1 MSGSGLRPRYA
12 SGLARSIAWLTTV
25 ACLTAGMPVLGDVQ
39 TTYRHFAV
47 YAAGSS
53 PCFEEWAL
61 GVADDLEVQRWLGQ
75 LPEPKR
81 QPNLVFAAARW
92 HGLTA
97 PAPYVDL
104 REALL
109 GDTGRIRATILERAT
124 QTNDVGR
131 LATLLP
137 AVASVPGHGPVGLL
151 EVGAS
156 AGLCLYPDRWSY
168 SWTTNHATVTAGS
181 AAPTLR
187 ADVSGPAPL
196 PHEVPEVAWRSGI
209 DLNPLDAAD
218 PETCRWLLTLV
229 WPEHEDRR
237 ARLEQALDIAR
248 REPPDLRRGDLLRVL
263 PALTAEALAALP
275 ADGRLIVFHSAVI
288 AYLDVPARA
297 QFAALMR
304 DLLTHP
310 RLHWVSNERPRAL
323 PAVTASGPEPPPGRY
338 VLGVDGQ
345 AVGHT
350 HQHGRSLHWWG

>member
-1 MSGSGLRPRYA
+1 MR
-12 SGLARSIAWLTTV
+12 
-25 ACLTAGMPVLGDVQ
+25 CLTACVQALGDVQ
-39 TTYRHFAV
+39 ATYRSFAV

-61 GVADDLEVQRWLGQ
+61 GVAADDEVQRWLAR

-92 HGLTA
+92 HGLAA
-97 PAPYVDL
+97 PAPYHDL
-104 REALL
+104 RATLL
-109 GDTGRIRATILERAT
+109 GDAGRIRSTILERAT
-124 QTNDVGR
+124 QTNEVGR

-137 AVASVPGHGPVGLL
+137 AFAHVPGDGPVGLL

-168 SWTTNHATVTAGS
+168 AWSTDHGTMTAGS

-196 PHEVPEVAWRSGI
+196 PHDVPEVGWRGGI
-209 DLNPLDAAD
+209 DLNPLDVAD

-237 ARLEQALDIAR
+237 ARLEEAWEVAR
-248 REPPDLRRGDLLRVL
+248 REPPDLRRGNLLEALPDL
-263 PALTAEALAALP
+263 AAEALAALP
-275 ADGRLIVFHSAVI
+275 DDRRLLVFHSAVI
-288 AYLDVPARA
+288 AYLDVPGRER
-297 QFAALMR
+297 FAALMR
-304 DLLTHP
+304 DLMKEP

-323 PAVTASGPEPPPGRY
+323 PAVTATGPEPPPARY